1 MNDSKEKALQLLLEY
16 NKQTFHIQHAITVD
30 EILDWYAQRYDYDP
44 VYWGTVGLLHDLDYE
59 LYPNEHC
66 IKNVEILSGNGYSQ
80 SFINS
85 ICSHGYGI
93 CTKVRPEHFM
103 EKILYSVDELSG
115 IISAMV
121 LVRPSHS
128 TKDITLMSLK
138 KKFKDKAFAA
148 KCSRA
153 VIKGGADMLEWQLD
167 YLLEQTLIAIQE
179 KEDII
184 KCRMQNINK
193 QV

>member
-1 MNDSKEKALQLLLEY
+1 MNDSKEKALRLLLKY
-16 NKQTFHIQHAITVD
+16 NKQVYHIQHAITVD
-30 EILDWYAQRYDYDP
+30 EILNWYALTYGYDP
-44 VYWGTVGLLHDLDYE
+44 IYWGCIGLLHDLDYE
-59 LYPNEHC
+59 QYPNEHC
-66 IKNVEILSGNGYSQ
+66 IKSIEILSINNYSQ

-93 CTKVRPEHFM
+93 CTQVRPKHFM

-128 TKDITLMSLK
+128 TKDITLESLK

-148 KCSRA
+148 KCSRII
-153 VIKGGADMLEWQLD
+153 IKNGADMLEWELD
-167 YLLEQTLIAIQE
+167 YLLEQTLIAIQD
-179 KEDII
+179 KEDTI
-184 KCRMQNINK
+184 KLRMQNIY
-193 QV
+193 V